1 MAVAS
6 YSLSVDLLSRTTEQL
21 RLRRAT
27 YRRDTIRAPHG
38 RTFDDGAGMY
48 LVEHGRATIGFDLAI
63 AEGDVILMP
72 RGEAHAIEARAEL
85 ALIVAR
91 FEFVAP
97 DHPLLQSLP
106 ALIHIPAER
115 LDGPSWIQLRDSLLR
130 ELAHPD
136 DHPGRATMLVRLSD
150 VLLIEAMRRA
160 PPPRGTE
167 CPVSGLVSGAPDE
180 SLGRVLT
187 AIHEAPEQ
195 PWTVA
200 ALAEV
205 AGQSRSA
212 FAAHF
217 TSVMSE
223 PPMAYLGRW
232 RMFRARALLR
242 ANDLSL
248 DAIAAAVGYGSAAA
262 FSLAFTREH
271 GVAPGAF
278 RREAQ
283 AG

>member
-1 MAVAS
+1 
-6 YSLSVDLLSRTTEQL
+6 LFVDLLSRTTEQL
-21 RLRRAT
+21 RLRSAS
-27 YRRDTIRAPHG
+27 YRRETIRASHA
-38 RTFDDGAGMY
+38 RTFDHGAGMC
-48 LVEHGRATIGFDLAI
+48 LVEHGRATIGFDLALGD
-63 AEGDVILMP
+63 GDVILMP
-72 RGEAHAIEARAEL
+72 RAEAHTIEARAEL
-85 ALIVAR
+85 ALIVAE
-91 FEFVAP
+91 FEFAAP

-106 ALIHIPAER
+106 AMIHIAAER
-115 LDGPSWIQLRDSLLR
+115 LDATWTRSRDNLVR
-130 ELAHPD
+130 ELAYPE

-150 VLLIEAMRRA
+150 VLVIEAMRRS
-160 PPPRGTE
+160 PPPKGTE

-187 AIHEAPEQ
+187 AIHESPAQ

-217 TSVMSE
+217 TSVMNE

-242 ANDLSL
+242 ENNLSL

-262 FSLAFTREH
+262 FSLAFTRQH
-271 GVAPGAF
+271 GIAPGAF